1 MQDTNKNKNNTIRP
15 SNKNI
20 TSIMQ
25 RSNQNVNSINSI
37 TNELILKYDDKFNQL
52 HNKILNLNSSIMN
65 KEELIIKED
74 ELISQKESKILA
86 LEILIF
92 FIILFGISLILYAL
106 KKINIGRL
114 IMYSVAIVCLYLL
127 IIWYYIYS
135 SFNNKSLADKLKS
148 LEVSMKAY
156 TYDKLKKTVKNVG
169 EKDFGLKC
177 PAKCPSINNPQPG
190 KEPLMSYA
198 SPTLKTDSQLNVW
211 EHGDMPTDLY
221 TSKRNP
227 GSKFYKKPDNI
238 PEYYNKKNN
247 PKKVHS
253 TTYPRST
260 YYKCEWLGGDTN
272 KGDLPNVE
280 SKKYSSIPCNYRQN
294 FEEKGRYICLRDPNN
309 LSNEQFKKVCDDVSK
324 KYVITK

>member
-1 MQDTNKNKNNTIRP
+1 MRE
-15 SNKNI
+15 SNK
-20 TSIMQ
+20 
-25 RSNQNVNSINSI
+25 NVNSINSI

-52 HNKILNLNSSIMN
+52 HNKILSLNSSIMN

-106 KKINIGRL
+106 KRINFSRL
-114 IMYSVAIVCLYLL
+114 IIYSILIVSLYLL

-156 TYDKLKKTVKNVG
+156 AYDKLKTTIKDVG

-177 PAKCPSINNPQPG
+177 PAKCPPVNNPQPG
-190 KEPLMSYA
+190 RDPLIGYA

-211 EHGDMPTDLY
+211 ENGDVPVDLY
-221 TSKRNP
+221 TSNRNP
-227 GSKFYKKPDNI
+227 GSKFYKKPEDI
-238 PEYYNKKNN
+238 PNYYNKKNN
-247 PKKVHS
+247 PKEVHS

-280 SKKYSSIPCNYRQN
+280 SKRYSSIPCNYRQN
-294 FEEKGRYICLRDPNN
+294 FEEKGRYICLKDPNN
-309 LSNEQFKKVCDDVSK
+309 LNDDQFKKVCDDVSNN
-324 KYVITK
+324 YVITK

>member
-1 MQDTNKNKNNTIRP
+1 MQD
-15 SNKNI
+15 SNKNVNNI
-20 TSIMQ
+20 KNSLNKNSIKK
-25 RSNQNVNSINSI
+25 RSNENVNSINSI

-92 FIILFGISLILYAL
+92 FIILFGISLIFYAL
-106 KKINIGRL
+106 KKIDINRL
-114 IMYSVAIVCLYLL
+114 IIYSVAIVFFYIL

-148 LEVSMKAY
+148 LEVSMKSYAHNA
-156 TYDKLKKTVKNVG
+156 LKTTIKDGG
-169 EKDFGLKC
+169 EKRFGLKC
-177 PAKCPSINNPQPG
+177 PAKCQSINNPQPE
-190 KEPLMSYA
+190 KEPLISYA

-211 EHGDMPTDLY
+211 ENGDMPTDLY

-227 GSKFYKKPDNI
+227 GSKFYEKPNNI
-238 PEYYNKKNN
+238 PQYYNRKNN
-247 PKKVHS
+247 PKEVHS

-309 LSNEQFKKVCDDVSK
+309 LSSEQFKKVCDDVSNN
-324 KYVITK
+324 YVITK